1 MLIVLLQ
8 GVGKAGSGLGM
19 SKTVQEKIMEAE
31 AEMCLLTRFRF
42 AVVMS
47 FVIEVLCSPTSKCY
61 EVIL

>member
-1 MLIVLLQ
+1 
-8 GVGKAGSGLGM
+8 M